1 MNRNTEG
8 QANGGRTNGGRSMAI
23 RAIVALLSAGWL
35 VPMWLGVSALLDFV
49 EVELWPLLLQQ
60 PKLNSFPFIE
70 FAERCFAV
78 GFLWLGIAIAAWAWV
93 GMSMRQRAA
102 QTR

>member
-8 QANGGRTNGGRSMAI
+8 RANGGRTTAI
-23 RAIVALLSAGWL
+23 RAAVALLSAGWL

-49 EVELWPLLLQQ
+49 ELELWPLLLQQ
-60 PKLNSFPFIE
+60 PKLNSFPFIG
-70 FAERCFAV
+70 FAEQCFAI
-78 GFLWLGIAIAAWAWV
+78 GFLWLGVAIAAWAWV
-93 GMSMRQRAA
+93 GVSAWQRAA

>member
-1 MNRNTEG
+1 MNRNAGG
-8 QANGGRTNGGRSMAI
+8 QSNGGRNMAI

-60 PKLNSFPFIE
+60 PKLNSFPFIG
-70 FAERCFAV
+70 FAERCF
-78 GFLWLGIAIAAWAWV
+78 GIGLLWLGVVIAAWAWAGV
-93 GMSMRQRAA
+93 AARQRAA
-102 QTR
+102 QIR